1 MPSKQKVLAV
11 SGLLSGAV
19 TWGLVWYP
27 LRLLEKDG
35 VTGELTTFLMFGI
48 ALLLGIV
55 FFHKTLRQLPPSK
68 TILILIAVTAGWTN
82 LAYAIAVIHGE
93 VMRVLLLFYLSPLW
107 TVLLSRMIL
116 GERLNRH
123 GYTVLALSF
132 SGAMVMLWSP
142 VNGLPLPQNSAE
154 WFGLSAGLMFALS
167 NVLTRKAHYHDIYL
181 KSLSV
186 FAGVSI
192 IAIMPLLFQPSMLS
206 PLVALSV
213 SSWGILLGLG
223 LLAFLAT
230 VTVQFGLT
238 HTPSNQAIVIFLF
251 ELVVAAISAYYLA
264 GEKMMLREWVGGMM
278 IITASLFSGKLEQ
291 KDV

>member
-27 LRLLEKDG
+27 LRLLEKEG
-35 VTGELTTFLMFGI
+35 VSGELTTFLMFGI
-48 ALLLGIV
+48 ALLLGIF

-68 TILILIAVTAGWTN
+68 TILILIAITAGWTN

-132 SGAMVMLWSP
+132 SGAMVMLWSS

-154 WFGLSAGLMFALS
+154 WFGLSAGMMFALS

-192 IAIMPLLFQPSMLS
+192 IAIMPPLFQPDMLS
-206 PLVALSV
+206 PLLILSA

-264 GEKMMLREWVGGMM
+264 GEKMMLREWVGGAM